1 MRYIFISIFCIFFYF
16 KCFALEVTLTQGTI
30 KPTPIAI
37 TDLYAINNN
46 TIKIGKN
53 ISMVISD
60 NLERSGLFIPISK
73 KAFIQ
78 NNESLTNQVRFE
90 DWRVIK
96 AQHLVAGKITK
107 SNNKISV
114 EFRLFDVFAQKQL
127 IGKNMKQVRIIGEE

>member
-1 MRYIFISIFCIFFYF
+1 MRYIFISIFFIFFCF
-16 KCFALEVTLTQGTI
+16 KSFALEVTLTQGTI

-46 TIKIGKN
+46 TTKIGKN

-60 NLERSGLFIPISK
+60 NLERSGLFIPINK

-78 NNESLTNQVRFE
+78 NNESLSNQPRFE

-107 SNNKISV
+107 SD
-114 EFRLFDVFAQKQL
+114 L
-127 IGKNMKQVRIIGEE
+127 GKLVSLCQTI